1 MELHDR
7 TRYTDKLLEYV
18 TKGLIIALTGQ
29 RRVGKSCIIK
39 LIINKLKDNPNNNI
53 IYINKEKSDFD
64 NIVSNVEFGEYVN
77 AKLQENKENF
87 LFVDEI
93 QNIKN
98 FELTLRSLQADNECH
113 IMITGSNAKM
123 FSSELATYL
132 SGRYIEFHIQ
142 SLNYQEFLD
151 FHGLQNG
158 EDSLLKYLDF
168 GGLPQLSA
176 LNISNNEL
184 IYSYLQDVFNTIVL
198 KDIVERREIR
208 NVTVLNNLISF
219 IANNIGKLISANSI
233 AKSIRQTYPSASASG
248 ILNYIEYLCNA
259 FIINRVN
266 RYDIRGKQ
274 IFENNDKFYFE
285 DLGLRNILTGHN
297 HAKDIEKLIE
307 NAVYLHLKNLG
318 YNVFVGQ
325 LYNSEIDFVAVK
337 NSNPVYIQ
345 ATYLLFSDETINRE
359 FGNLKMIKDNFPKYV
374 VSMSPNFAKVSEEGI
389 IHVHLRKFLEM
400 KEL

>member
-1 MELHDR
+1 MELYDR
-7 TRYTDKLLEYV
+7 KRYTEKLLDYV

-29 RRVGKSCIIK
+29 RRVGKSCIMRLIVSK
-39 LIINKLKDNPNNNI
+39 LGDNSNNNI
-53 IYINKEKSDFD
+53 IYINKEKDDFD
-64 NIVSNVEFGEYVN
+64 SIVSNVEFGQYV
-77 AKLQENKENF
+77 KERLQPGKENY
-87 LFVDEI
+87 LFVDEV
-93 QNIKN
+93 QNIRN

-132 SGRYIEFHIQ
+132 SGRYLEFHIQ
-142 SLNYQEFLD
+142 SLNYDEFLE
-151 FHGLQNG
+151 FHGLPRN
-158 EDSLLKYLDF
+158 EESLLKYMDF
-168 GGLPQLSA
+168 GGLPQLGA
-176 LNISNNEL
+176 LNISNDEL
-184 IYSYLQDVFNTIVL
+184 VYSYLQDVFNTIVL
-198 KDIVERREIR
+198 KDIVERQEVR
-208 NVTVLNNLISF
+208 NVTILNNLITF

-233 AKSIRQTYPSASASG
+233 AKSIRQTYPSVSSSG
-248 ILNYIEYLCNA
+248 ILNYIEHLCNA

-274 IFENNDKFYFE
+274 IFESNDKYYFE
-285 DLGLRNILTGHN
+285 DLGLRNVLTGHN

-318 YNVFVGQ
+318 YTVFVGQ
-325 LYNSEIDFVAVK
+325 LHNSEIDFVAVK

-345 ATYLLFSDETINRE
+345 ATYLLFSEETINRE

-374 VSMSPNFAKVSEEGI
+374 VSMSPNFANVSEDGI
-389 IHVHLRKFLEM
+389 KHLHLLKFLEL

>member
-7 TRYTDKLLEYV
+7 KQYTEKLLQYI

-39 LIINKLKDNPNNNI
+39 LIINILKDNPRNNV

-64 NIVSNVEFGEYVN
+64 NIVSNVEFGKYVKN
-77 AKLQENKENF
+77 NLNSEKDNY
-87 LFVDEI
+87 LFVDEV

-98 FELTLRSLQADNECH
+98 FELTLRSLQADDECH

-142 SLNYQEFLD
+142 SLSYQEFLD
-151 FHGLQNG
+151 FHGLSHG
-158 EDSLLKYLDF
+158 EESLLKYLDF
-168 GGLPQLSA
+168 GGLPQLAA
-176 LNISNNEL
+176 LNISNDEL
-184 IYSYLQDVFNTIVL
+184 IYSYLHDVFNTIVL
-198 KDIVERREIR
+198 KDIVERQDIR
-208 NVTVLNNLISF
+208 NVTVLNNLITF
-219 IANNIGKLISANSI
+219 IANNIGKLVSTNSI
-233 AKSIRQTYPSASASG
+233 TKSVRQTFPSASASG
-248 ILNYIEYLCNA
+248 MSSYLEYLCNA

-266 RYDIRGKQ
+266 RFDIRGKQ

-318 YNVFVGQ
+318 FNVFVGQ

-337 NSNPVYIQ
+337 NSNPIYIQ
-345 ATYLLFSDETINRE
+345 ATYLLFSDETIKRE

-374 VSMSPNFAKVSEEGI
+374 VSMSPNFANVSEEGI
-389 IHVHLRKFLEM
+389 IHVHLQKFLEM
-400 KEL
+400 REL

>member
-39 LIINKLKDNPNNNI
+39 LVINRLKNNPKNNI

-64 NIVSNVEFGEYVN
+64 SLVSNVEFGEYVN
-77 AKLQENKENF
+77 ENIQEGKDNF

-142 SLNYQEFLD
+142 SLNYQEFLE
-151 FHGLQNG
+151 FHGLQKG

-168 GGLPQLSA
+168 GGLPQLGA
-176 LNISNNEL
+176 LNLSNHEL

-198 KDIVERREIR
+198 KDIVERQNIR
-208 NVTVLNNLISF
+208 NVTVLNNLITF

-233 AKSIRQTYPSASASG
+233 AKAIRQTYPSTSASG

-297 HAKDIEKLIE
+297 HAKDIKKIIE
-307 NAVYLHLKNLG
+307 
-318 YNVFVGQ
+318 
-325 LYNSEIDFVAVK
+325 I
-337 NSNPVYIQ
+337 
-345 ATYLLFSDETINRE
+345 
-359 FGNLKMIKDNFPKYV
+359 
-374 VSMSPNFAKVSEEGI
+374 
-389 IHVHLRKFLEM
+389 
-400 KEL
+400 